1 MCLFSA
7 RPDLL
12 DLIDYSESNGPVEN
26 VGGDN
31 ANDDIDAYNVDYF
44 QPITNKH
51 SHLRPENPEMISP
64 EGTIP
69 PNATTIGISLNL
81 VVFQLKYQSY
91 KGIGY

>member
-1 MCLFSA
+1 MCLFST

-26 VGGDN
+26 VGGDSVD
-31 ANDDIDAYNVDYF
+31 DDIDAYNADYF

-51 SHLRPENPEMISP
+51 SHLWPEDTEMISP
-64 EGTIP
+64 EGAIP
-69 PNATTIGISLNL
+69 SNATTIGISLNL